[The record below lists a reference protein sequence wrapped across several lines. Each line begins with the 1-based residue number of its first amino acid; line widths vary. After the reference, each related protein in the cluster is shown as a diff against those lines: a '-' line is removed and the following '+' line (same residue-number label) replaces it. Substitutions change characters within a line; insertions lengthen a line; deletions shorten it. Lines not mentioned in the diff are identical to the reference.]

1 MNNLDSLG
9 ENPMLSGRAALFGG
23 PSIEA
28 GANGQQQ
35 QELMN
40 GDGEVVN
47 RKMGEKKIYKNI

>member
-28 GANGQQQ
+28 GASGQQ
-35 QELMN
+35 QELN
-40 GDGEVVN
+40 GEGEVVN
-47 RKMGEKKIYKNI
+47 RKMGEKKYNNILII